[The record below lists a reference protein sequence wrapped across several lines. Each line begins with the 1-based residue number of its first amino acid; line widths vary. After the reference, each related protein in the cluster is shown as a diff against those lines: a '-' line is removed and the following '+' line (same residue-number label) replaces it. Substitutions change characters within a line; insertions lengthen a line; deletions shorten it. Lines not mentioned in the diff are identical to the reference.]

1 MVTVDSNGRIVLP
14 EAVRV
19 RLGITPGTEVD
30 IYRRGRPS
38 ASGLDPEAV
47 HEENGKVVVK
57 PEDDPEE
64 IIERMERLVEE
75 TSSRRGETTPLDD

>member
-1 MVTVDSNGRIVLP
+1 
-14 EAVRV
+14 
-19 RLGITPGTEVD
+19 
-30 IYRRGRPS
+30 
-38 ASGLDPEAV
+38 
-47 HEENGKVVVK
+47 VVVK